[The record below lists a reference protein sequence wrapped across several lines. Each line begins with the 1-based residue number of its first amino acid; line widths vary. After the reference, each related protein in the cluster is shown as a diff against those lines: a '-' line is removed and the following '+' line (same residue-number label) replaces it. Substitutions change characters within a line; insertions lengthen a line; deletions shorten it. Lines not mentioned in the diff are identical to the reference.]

1 LGHVG
6 NRTRCGLADKG
17 GLRHEE
23 KTEEPPRKRAVG
35 CTQEDGDDEERWR

>member
-1 LGHVG
+1 
-6 NRTRCGLADKG
+6 LADKG

-23 KTEEPPRKRAVG
+23 KTEELPRKRAVG